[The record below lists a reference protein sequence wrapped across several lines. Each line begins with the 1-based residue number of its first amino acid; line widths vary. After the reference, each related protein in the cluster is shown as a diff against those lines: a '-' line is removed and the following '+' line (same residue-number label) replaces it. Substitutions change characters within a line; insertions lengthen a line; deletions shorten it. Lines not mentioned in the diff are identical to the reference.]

1 MLLGFSC
8 PFQERTLIF
17 SISTIVLHHHLQETV
32 EAEGG
37 GGCEGEQEQGGGAP
51 GDQRGGTA
59 REQGGLGEEQQPAPS
74 LLPHTLQA
82 PNTKPNLPMSS
93 CIHCTATLLLHLL
106 LLSDFYLAGTG
117 DAYFPF
123 SVSIFCPAPN
133 QSCVP
138 PGEAAVPWS
147 PAAPPPSGDR
157 PRDTALTAQDSTC
170 EPAIVTIVTNL

>member
-17 SISTIVLHHHLQETV
+17 SISTIVLHHPLQETV

-37 GGCEGEQEQGGGAP
+37 GGREGEQEQGGGAL
-51 GDQRGGTA
+51 GDQRRGTA
-59 REQGGLGEEQQPAPS
+59 REQGGVGEEQQPAPS
-74 LLPHTLQA
+74 LLPHTLQT

-133 QSCVP
+133 QYCNPQVRLQS
-138 PGEAAVPWS
+138 PG
-147 PAAPPPSGDR
+147 
-157 PRDTALTAQDSTC
+157 ALQLLHLLETDPEILLSQLKTQ
-170 EPAIVTIVTNL
+170 PVNQQ